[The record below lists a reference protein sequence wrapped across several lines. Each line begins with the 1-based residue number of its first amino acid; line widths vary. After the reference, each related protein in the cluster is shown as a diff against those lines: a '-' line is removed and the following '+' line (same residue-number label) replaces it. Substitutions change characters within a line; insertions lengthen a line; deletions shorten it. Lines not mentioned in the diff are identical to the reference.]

1 MICYHLCNFVGLV
14 WNSSSVTKDD
24 LARSA
29 RCAAIVAGV
38 VVASSFVKQKDKE
51 EDKAWTQLT
60 LIL

>member
-1 MICYHLCNFVGLV
+1 MGLV
-14 WNSSSVTKDD
+14 WNSSSVTKDH